1 MSRKKLEEYFENY
14 QYTNDSLI
22 RKDGDRLW
30 IPDLFCHNGHSLKV
44 DKVTFD
50 GLPGFNFLCRV
61 GGEGGPEEDIFVS
74 PIINDARKKG
84 TDQPEGTRLQLI
96 CPVCKEELKQLVPC
110 SCRVGAYRRAVY
122 LTPDPDEMGAVGVCE
137 IYGCPQ
143 SFVTEEGELLYEVV
157 VEGSREQ

>member
-1 MSRKKLEEYFENY
+1 M
-14 QYTNDSLI
+14 
-22 RKDGDRLW
+22 
-30 IPDLFCHNGHSLKV
+30 FCHNGHSLKV

-50 GLPGFNFLCRV
+50 GLPAFNFLCRV
-61 GGEGGPEEDIFVS
+61 GGEGGPEEDIYVS
-74 PIINDARKKG
+74 PIINDSRKKG
-84 TDQPEGTRLQLI
+84 ADQPEGTRLQLI

-122 LTPDPDEMGAVGVCE
+122 LTPDPNEMGAVGVCE